1 MHNGLIG
8 YTGFVGTNL
17 DGPFDPHHRFNSK
30 NIDLIKGMEFDHLI
44 VAGAPGV
51 KWYANQNPEDD
62 LLSIKNLILNLSEVT
77 CHKITLIS
85 TIDVYGNAH
94 NVTEDDEPTPACKYG
109 EHRFM
114 LERFILDFFSDALV
128 VRLPGLF
135 GHGLRKNAL
144 FDFINNNQIDK
155 IDSRNKFQF
164 YSLDKLYR
172 NILTAKKLNLKLLNI
187 APAPTPLTDIYR
199 TYFGSEFHNITNT
212 LPKIYNIRSLYSEK
226 FGGTKEG
233 YFNTQEESLSE
244 ISEFMEKSKT
254 VAGLHK

>member
-30 NIDLIKGMEFDHLI
+30 NIDFIKGMEFDHLI

-62 LLSIKNLILNLSEVT
+62 LQSIKSLILNLSEVT
-77 CHKITLIS
+77 CNSVTLIS

-94 NVTEDDEPTPACKYG
+94 NASEDDEPTPACKYG
-109 EHRFM
+109 EHRLM
-114 LERFILDFFSDALV
+114 LERFISDVFSDALI
-128 VRLPGLF
+128 VRLPGIF
-135 GHGLRKNAL
+135 GHGLRKNVL

-155 IDSRNKFQF
+155 IDSRNTFQF
-164 YSLDKLYR
+164 YSLQKLYR
-172 NILTAKKLNLKLLNI
+172 DILTAKKLNLKLLNI
-187 APAPTPLTDIYR
+187 TPAPTSVSDIYLK
-199 TYFGSEFHNITNT
+199 YFGSEFNNITSA
-212 LPKIYNIRSLYSEK
+212 PEQHYDARSLYSEK

-244 ISEFMEKSKT
+244 IIKFMEKNR
-254 VAGLHK
+254 VVEELHK